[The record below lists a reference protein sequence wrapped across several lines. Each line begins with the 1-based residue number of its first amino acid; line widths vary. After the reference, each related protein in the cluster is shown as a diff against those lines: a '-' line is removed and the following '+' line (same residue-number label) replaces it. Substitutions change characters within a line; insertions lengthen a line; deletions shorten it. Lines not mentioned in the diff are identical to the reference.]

1 MEQCAKGEEMNE
13 YFYIETLGCS
23 KNEVDSQQIAGYLTQ
38 AGYQLTMDPS
48 QADFIIVNTCTFIL
62 DAKEDSIAAILALA
76 DLKTQGQAKRL
87 IVTGCLSQRY
97 GQELLNELPEID
109 GLIGT
114 GNLEKIVEAIEAPGV
129 FLDLGELNS
138 PYCETILRVLPEK
151 RPTRYVK
158 IAEGCNK
165 NCSYCIIPS
174 IRGNLRSRSIESVQS
189 EVETLVSDGAK
200 EIILIA
206 QDTTRF
212 GADWAGTPQLDLLLK
227 TLDEIAGDF
236 WIRVFYMYPEG
247 LDDKTLSVFQH
258 AKHLLPYFDLPLQH
272 ANNKV
277 LREMNRASTREGMEI
292 LVKKIRTMIPD
303 AIIRTTFIVG
313 FPGESES
320 EFQELV
326 DFIEQVPIDKVGVF
340 PYSAEEG
347 TSAAIR
353 TDQIPE
359 ASKLN
364 RKERLMQKQM
374 QVSSHTLTRWVGREM
389 TALIE
394 EINTEEEVMIGRT
407 WMDAPEIDGIVVLPI
422 TPKVS
427 LGDWVKIRIVDTNE
441 YDLRGEVL

>member
-1 MEQCAKGEEMNE
+1 MNE

-38 AGYQLTMDPS
+38 AGYQVTKDPA
-48 QADFIIVNTCTFIL
+48 QATFIIVNTCTFIL
-62 DAKEDSIAAILALA
+62 DAKEDSIAAILNLA
-76 DLKTQGQAKRL
+76 DLKMQGQAKRL
-87 IVTGCLSQRY
+87 IVAGCLSQRY

-114 GNLEKIVEAIEAPGV
+114 GNLEKIIEAIEATED
-129 FLDLGELNS
+129 FIDLGQLNS
-138 PYCETILRVLPEK
+138 PYCETVLRVLPEK

-174 IRGNLRSRSIESVQS
+174 IRGNLRSRTIESVQA
-189 EVETLVSDGAK
+189 EVEALVSDGAK

-212 GADWAGTPQLDLLLK
+212 GADWAGRPQLDQLLK
-227 TLDEIAGDF
+227 NLDEIDGDF
-236 WIRVFYMYPEG
+236 WIRIFYMYPEG
-247 LDDKTLSVFQH
+247 LTDKVLSVFQD
-258 AKHLLPYFDLPLQH
+258 AKHILPYFDLPLQH

-277 LREMNRASTREGMEI
+277 LKEMNRASNRESMEI
-292 LVKKIRTMIPD
+292 LVNKIRTMIPD

-320 EFQELV
+320 EFQELL
-326 DFIEQVPIDKVGVF
+326 DFVEQVPIDKVGVF

-347 TSAAIR
+347 TTAAIR
-353 TDQIPE
+353 TDQIPQ
-359 ASKLN
+359 AIKLN

-374 QVSSHTLTRWVGREM
+374 QISANTLTRWVGKEM

-394 EINTEEEVMIGRT
+394 EIDVEEEIMIGRT
-407 WMDAPEIDGIVVLPI
+407 WIDAPEIDGIVVLPI
-422 TPKVS
+422 DSQVS
-427 LGDWVKIRIVDTNE
+427 LGDLLQIRIVDTSE

>member
-1 MEQCAKGEEMNE
+1 MSE

-38 AGYQLTMDPS
+38 AGYQLTTDPT
-48 QADFIIVNTCTFIL
+48 QASFIIVNTCTFIL
-62 DAKEDSIAAILALA
+62 DAKEDSIAAILELA

-87 IVTGCLSQRY
+87 IVAGCLSQRY
-97 GQELLNELPEID
+97 GQELLDELPEID

-114 GNLEKIVEAIEAPGV
+114 GNLQKIVEAIEAPGP
-129 FLDLGELNS
+129 FLDLNELNS
-138 PYCETILRVLPEK
+138 SYCEDILRVLPEK
-151 RPTRYVK
+151 RTTRYVK

-174 IRGNLRSRSIESVQS
+174 IRGNLRSRSIESIQA
-189 EVETLVSDGAK
+189 EVETLVIDGAK

-212 GADWAGTPQLDLLLK
+212 GADWAGSPQLDRLLQ
-227 TLDEIAGDF
+227 TLDEIDGDF

-272 ANNKV
+272 ANDKV
-277 LREMNRASTREGMEI
+277 LSEMNRASTQAGIET
-292 LVKKIRTMIPD
+292 LVTKIRTMIPE

-313 FPGESES
+313 FPGESEA

-326 DFIEQVPIDKVGVF
+326 DFLQRVPLDKVGVF

-347 TSAAIR
+347 TAAATR

-359 ASKLN
+359 AIKLK
-364 RKERLMQKQM
+364 RKEQLMRTQM
-374 QVSSHTLTRWVGREM
+374 QVSSNSLTRWVGREM

-394 EINTEEEVMIGRT
+394 EIDADEKLMIGRT
-407 WMDAPEIDGIVVLPI
+407 WIDAPEIDGIVVLPMARH
-422 TPKVS
+422 VS
-427 LGDWVKIRIVDTNE
+427 VGDWVRIRIADTNE

>member
-1 MEQCAKGEEMNE
+1 MSE

-38 AGYQLTMDPS
+38 AGYQLTTDPT
-48 QADFIIVNTCTFIL
+48 QASFIIVNTCTFIL
-62 DAKEDSIAAILALA
+62 DAKEDSIAAILELA

-87 IVTGCLSQRY
+87 IVAGCLSQRY
-97 GQELLNELPEID
+97 GQELLDELPEID

-114 GNLEKIVEAIEAPGV
+114 GNLQKIVEAIEAPGP
-129 FLDLGELNS
+129 FLDLNELNS
-138 PYCETILRVLPEK
+138 SYCEDILRVLPEK
-151 RPTRYVK
+151 RTTRYVK

-174 IRGNLRSRSIESVQS
+174 IRGNLRSRSIESIQA
-189 EVETLVSDGAK
+189 EVEALVIDGAK

-212 GADWAGTPQLDLLLK
+212 GADWAGSPQLDRLLQ
-227 TLDEIAGDF
+227 TLDEIDGDF

-272 ANNKV
+272 ANDKV
-277 LREMNRASTREGMEI
+277 LSEMNRASTQAGIET
-292 LVKKIRTMIPD
+292 LVTKIRTMIPE

-313 FPGESES
+313 FPGESEA

-326 DFIEQVPIDKVGVF
+326 DFLQRVPLDKVGVF

-347 TSAAIR
+347 TAAATR

-359 ASKLN
+359 AIKLK
-364 RKERLMQKQM
+364 RKEQLMRTQM
-374 QVSSHTLTRWVGREM
+374 QVSSNSLTRWVGREM

-394 EINTEEEVMIGRT
+394 EIDADEKLMIGRT
-407 WMDAPEIDGIVVLPI
+407 WIDAPEIDGIVVLPMARH
-422 TPKVS
+422 VS
-427 LGDWVKIRIVDTNE
+427 VGDWVRIRIADTNE

>member
-1 MEQCAKGEEMNE
+1 MNE

>member
-1 MEQCAKGEEMNE
+1 MSE

-38 AGYQLTMDPS
+38 AGYPLTTDPT
-48 QADFIIVNTCTFIL
+48 QASFIIVNTCTFIL
-62 DAKEDSIAAILALA
+62 DAKEDSIAAILELA
-76 DLKTQGQAKRL
+76 DLKTQGKAKRL
-87 IVTGCLSQRY
+87 IVAGCLSQRY

-114 GNLEKIVEAIEAPGV
+114 GNLQKIVEAIEAPGP
-129 FLDLGELNS
+129 FLDLNELNS
-138 PYCETILRVLPEK
+138 PYCEDILRVLPEK
-151 RPTRYVK
+151 RTTRYVK

-174 IRGNLRSRSIESVQS
+174 IRGNLRSRSIESIQA
-189 EVETLVSDGAK
+189 EVEALVIDGAK

-212 GADWAGTPQLDLLLK
+212 GADWAGSPQLDRLLQ
-227 TLDEIAGDF
+227 TLDEIGGDF

-272 ANNKV
+272 ANDKV
-277 LREMNRASTREGMEI
+277 LSEMNRASTQAGIET
-292 LVKKIRTMIPD
+292 LVTKIRTMIPE

-313 FPGESES
+313 FPGESEA

-326 DFIEQVPIDKVGVF
+326 DFLQRVPLDKVGVF

-347 TSAAIR
+347 TAAATR

-359 ASKLN
+359 AIKLK
-364 RKERLMQKQM
+364 RKEQLMRTQM
-374 QVSSHTLTRWVGREM
+374 QVSSNSLTRWVGREM

-394 EINTEEEVMIGRT
+394 EIDADEKLMIGRT
-407 WMDAPEIDGIVVLPI
+407 WIDAPEIDGIVVLPMDRH
-422 TPKVS
+422 VS
-427 LGDWVKIRIVDTNE
+427 IGDWVRIRIADTNE

>member
-1 MEQCAKGEEMNE
+1 MATGTKGEEMSE

-38 AGYQLTMDPS
+38 AGYQLTTDPT
-48 QADFIIVNTCTFIL
+48 QASFIIVNTCTFIL
-62 DAKEDSIAAILALA
+62 DAKEDSIAAILELA

-87 IVTGCLSQRY
+87 IVAGCLSQRY
-97 GQELLNELPEID
+97 GQELLDELPEID

-114 GNLEKIVEAIEAPGV
+114 GNLQKIVEAIEAPGP
-129 FLDLGELNS
+129 FLDLNELNS
-138 PYCETILRVLPEK
+138 SYCEDILRVLPEK
-151 RPTRYVK
+151 RTTRYVK

-174 IRGNLRSRSIESVQS
+174 IRGNLRSRSIESIQA
-189 EVETLVSDGAK
+189 EVETLVIDGAK

-212 GADWAGTPQLDLLLK
+212 GADWAGSPQLDRLLQ
-227 TLDEIAGDF
+227 TLDEIDGDF

-272 ANNKV
+272 ANDKV
-277 LREMNRASTREGMEI
+277 LSEMNRASTQAGIET
-292 LVKKIRTMIPD
+292 LVTKIRTMIPE

-313 FPGESES
+313 FPGESEA

-326 DFIEQVPIDKVGVF
+326 DFLQRVPLDKVGVF

-347 TSAAIR
+347 TAAATR

-359 ASKLN
+359 AIKLK
-364 RKERLMQKQM
+364 RKEQLMRTQM
-374 QVSSHTLTRWVGREM
+374 QVSSNSLTRWVGREM

-394 EINTEEEVMIGRT
+394 EIDADEKLMIGRT
-407 WMDAPEIDGIVVLPI
+407 WIDAPEIDGIVVLPMARH
-422 TPKVS
+422 VS
-427 LGDWVKIRIVDTNE
+427 VGDWVRIRIADTNE